1 MEKDVPIVV
10 VKEVGKSYGTVEALK
25 EVSFVV
31 ERGEIF
37 GLIGPD
43 GAGKSTLFRILT
55 TLLLAD
61 KGTATIGGLD
71 VATEYKQIRTKVG
84 YMPGRFSL
92 YQDLSVEENLEF
104 FATVFHTTVQENYD
118 LIKDIYQQIEPFRK
132 RRAGA
137 LSGGMKQKLALS
149 CALIHKPDI
158 LFLDEPTTGVDPV
171 SRKEFWQMLR
181 NLREQG
187 ITIVVSTPIMDE
199 ARQCDRIAF
208 INHGKIHGIDTPERI
223 LQQFASIL
231 CPPSLEREE
240 VRHETAPVIEVE
252 QLTKCFGNFTA
263 VDHIS
268 FQVNRGEIFGFLG
281 ANGAGKTTAMRM
293 LCGLSKPTSGIGKV
307 AGYDIFR
314 EAEQVKK
321 HIGYMSQKFS
331 LYEDLKV
338 WENIRLFAG
347 IYGMKEQEIERKTEE
362 LLDRLGLADERDTLV
377 KSLPV
382 GWKQKLA
389 FSVSIFHEPR
399 IVFLDEPTGGVDPAT
414 RRQFWELE
422 TAPVI
427 EVEQLTKCFGNFTAV
442 DHISFQVN
450 RGEIFGFLGANG
462 AGKTTAMR
470 MLCGLSKPTSGIGK
484 VAGYDIFREAEQVKK
499 HIGYM
504 SQKFSLYEDLK
515 VWENIRL
522 FAGIYGM
529 KEQEIERKT
538 EELLDRLGLADER
551 DTLVKSLPVGWKQK
565 LAFSVSIFHEP
576 RIVFLDEPTGGVD
589 PATRRQF
596 WELIYQAADQ
606 GITIFVTTHYMD
618 EAEYCNRISIMVDG
632 QIKALD
638 TPARLKQQFGAETM
652 DDVFQQLARGA
663 VRKAD

>member
-1 MEKDVPIVV
+1 MDANEFIVTVEKVC
-10 VKEVGKSYGTVEALK
+10 KSYGTVEALK
-25 EVSFVV
+25 DVSFDVKH
-31 ERGEIF
+31 GEIF

-61 KGTATIGGLD
+61 KGVATVGGLD
-71 VATEYKQIRTKVG
+71 VVSEYKQIRTKVG

-92 YQDLSVEENLEF
+92 YQDLSVEENLAF
-104 FATVFHTTVQENYD
+104 FATVFHTTIRENYD
-118 LIKDIYQQIEPFRK
+118 LIKDVYQQIEPFK
-132 RRAGA
+132 NRRAGA

-149 CALIHKPDI
+149 CALIHRPDI

-181 NLREQG
+181 NLRKQG
-187 ITIVVSTPIMDE
+187 ITIIVSTPIMDE

-208 INHGKIHGIDTPERI
+208 INHGQIHGIDTPEEI
-223 LQQFASIL
+223 LRRFASIL
-231 CPPSLEREE
+231 CPPSLEREG
-240 VRHETAPVIEVE
+240 VRTEEASVIEVDR
-252 QLTKCFGNFTA
+252 LTKSFGHFTA

-268 FQVNRGEIFGFLG
+268 FSVNRGEIFGFLG

-293 LCGLSKPTSGIGKV
+293 LCGLSRPTSGVGKV
-307 AGYDIFR
+307 AGFDIFH

-347 IYGMKEQEIERKTEE
+347 IYGMKDREIEDKTNE
-362 LLDRLGLADERDTLV
+362 LLERLGFADERNTLV
-377 KSLPV
+377 KRLP
-382 GWKQKLA
+382 L
-389 FSVSIFHEPR
+389 
-399 IVFLDEPTGGVDPAT
+399 
-414 RRQFWELE
+414 
-422 TAPVI
+422 
-427 EVEQLTKCFGNFTAV
+427 
-442 DHISFQVN
+442 
-450 RGEIFGFLGANG
+450 
-462 AGKTTAMR
+462 
-470 MLCGLSKPTSGIGK
+470 
-484 VAGYDIFREAEQVKK
+484 
-499 HIGYM
+499 
-504 SQKFSLYEDLK
+504 
-515 VWENIRL
+515 
-522 FAGIYGM
+522 
-529 KEQEIERKT
+529 
-538 EELLDRLGLADER
+538 
-551 DTLVKSLPVGWKQK
+551 GWKQK

-596 WELIYQAADQ
+596 WELIYQAADR
-606 GITIFVTTHYMD
+606 GITVFVTTHYMD

-638 TPARLKQQFGAETM
+638 TPTRLKEQFNAKTM
-652 DDVFQQLARGA
+652 DDVFQQLARHA

>member
-1 MEKDVPIVV
+1 MKNEERRVGGMENRESIVIV
-10 VKEVGKSYGTVEALK
+10 EKVSKNYGEVKALE
-25 EVSFVV
+25 EVSFAVR
-31 ERGEIF
+31 RGEIF

-61 KGTATIGGLD
+61 KGTATVGGLD
-71 VATEYKQIRTKVG
+71 VVTDYKQIRTKVG

-104 FATVFHTTVQENYD
+104 FATVFHTTIQENYD
-118 LIKDIYQQIEPFRK
+118 LIKDIYQQIEPFKK

-149 CALIHKPDI
+149 CALIHKPDL

-187 ITIVVSTPIMDE
+187 ITIIVSTPIMDE

-208 INHGKIHGIDTPERI
+208 IHHGQIHGIDVPERI
-223 LQQFASIL
+223 LERFASIL
-231 CPPSLEREE
+231 CPSSLERKE
-240 VRHETAPVIEVE
+240 VSHKEAPVIEVN
-252 QLTKCFGNFTA
+252 QLTKSFGHFTA

-268 FQVNRGEIFGFLG
+268 FTVNRGEIFGFLG

-293 LCGLSKPTSGIGKV
+293 LCGLSKPTSGVGKV
-307 AGYDIFR
+307 AGFDIFR
-314 EAEQVKK
+314 EAELVKK
-321 HIGYMSQKFS
+321 NIGYMSQKFS

-347 IYGMKEQEIERKTEE
+347 IYGMKSGEIEQKTNE
-362 LLDRLGLADERDTLV
+362 LLERLGFSAERNTLV
-377 KSLPV
+377 KSLPL

-389 FSVSIFHEPR
+389 FSVSIFHEP
-399 IVFLDEPTGGVDPAT
+399 
-414 RRQFWELE
+414 
-422 TAPVI
+422 
-427 EVEQLTKCFGNFTAV
+427 K
-442 DHISFQVN
+442 
-450 RGEIFGFLGANG
+450 
-462 AGKTTAMR
+462 
-470 MLCGLSKPTSGIGK
+470 
-484 VAGYDIFREAEQVKK
+484 
-499 HIGYM
+499 
-504 SQKFSLYEDLK
+504 
-515 VWENIRL
+515 
-522 FAGIYGM
+522 
-529 KEQEIERKT
+529 
-538 EELLDRLGLADER
+538 
-551 DTLVKSLPVGWKQK
+551 
-565 LAFSVSIFHEP
+565 
-576 RIVFLDEPTGGVD
+576 IVFLDEPTGGVD

-596 WELIYQAADQ
+596 WELIYQAADR
-606 GITIFVTTHYMD
+606 GITVFVTTHYMD

-638 TPARLKQQFGAETM
+638 TPTRLKEQFDAETM
-652 DDVFQQLARGA
+652 DDVFQQLARQA